1 MSEQE
6 KRVEGR
12 GPELVQ
18 DLALA
23 EFELQ
28 MARAMSRVDA
38 PEGFAAR
45 VMERAADPEH
55 AAAAPAEVSEAR
67 PGAPRVM
74 PGVVA
79 TKVVAMR
86 RRFGVARMQAWA
98 GGAIAATLALGM
110 FGAEQWHQRRE
121 RAQQTEM
128 ANQQFAMAVQVTG
141 HALAQTREQLQ
152 RAGLNLGE

>member
-6 KRVEGR
+6 KRVQGH
-12 GPELVQ
+12 GPELVP
-18 DLALA
+18 DAALA

-28 MARAMSRVDA
+28 LARAMRRVDA

-45 VMERAADPEH
+45 VMERAAS
-55 AAAAPAEVSEAR
+55 PAESAQ
-67 PGAPRVM
+67 
-74 PGVVA
+74 
-79 TKVVAMR
+79 KVVVMR
-86 RRFGVARMQAWA
+86 SRFGMARMQAWA

-110 FGAEQWHQRRE
+110 FGAEQLHQRHVRE
-121 RAQQTEM
+121 VQTAL

-152 RAGLNLGE
+152 RAGLNLSE

>member
-6 KRVEGR
+6 KRVQGQ
-12 GPELVQ
+12 GPELVP

-28 MARAMSRVDA
+28 LARAMRRADA
-38 PEGFAAR
+38 PVGFAAR
-45 VMERAADPEH
+45 VMERAAIPSESAE
-55 AAAAPAEVSEAR
+55 AAQKLV
-67 PGAPRVM
+67 VM
-74 PGVVA
+74 
-79 TKVVAMR
+79 R
-86 RRFGVARMQAWA
+86 SRFGMARMQAWA
-98 GGAIAATLALGM
+98 GGAVAAMLALGM
-110 FGAEQWHQRRE
+110 FGAEQVHQRHVRE
-121 RAQQTEM
+121 VQTAL

>member
-6 KRVEGR
+6 KRVQGQ
-12 GPELVQ
+12 GPELVP

-28 MARAMSRVDA
+28 LARAMRRADA
-38 PEGFAAR
+38 PVGFAAR
-45 VMERAADPEH
+45 VMERAAIPSESAE
-55 AAAAPAEVSEAR
+55 AAQKLV
-67 PGAPRVM
+67 VM
-74 PGVVA
+74 
-79 TKVVAMR
+79 R
-86 RRFGVARMQAWA
+86 SRFGMARMQAWA

-110 FGAEQWHQRRE
+110 FGAEQVHQRHVRE
-121 RAQQTEM
+121 VQTAL